1 MIANDSREDN
11 APRNASNLD
20 TLGGFRYKSPLAI
33 FMRTSHQRYPADGS
47 VSPCGSPPQSRRF
60 TAACA
65 ALACALLAL
74 SVVAAWHVAVA
85 AETAKRAPANHP
97 TLNQAKRLIDGGQA
111 EEAITILRR
120 FLGTNPKPDLLDDTY
135 LLLGAALYRAQQY
148 SEGLKYLQQLQ
159 AEFPSSEVAD
169 RGKLMLART
178 HAAMGNPDLA
188 LPILTGLRALSQDD
202 VTKREAVH
210 LSGELYVQK
219 KEPARAIQ
227 AWLDEMSL
235 SSEEQAEEIRTNIT
249 ELINASFDKKVL
261 ERIREAYPKSFP
273 GDLAALRLIDLYMG
287 RGEEHQASR
296 QIQQFLAHFPSH
308 PQRTRLSEMLDAL
321 QTKLKSSQFL
331 IATVLSLSG
340 KMSSFANDVL
350 SGIQLALESPG
361 DRTGG
366 PSIGLL
372 VKDIESAQAS
382 FLDDFSS
389 LLANDRPVAVIGPL
403 LSKNLPVM
411 AELAERSHTPLI
423 TPTAMLP
430 NVRRLGN
437 FTFSTALT
445 YQLQAQKIAAYA
457 TGDLGFR
464 RFCILHPD
472 TAYGREMARLFAQE
486 ARQRDGEI
494 IAIESYKEGDSDVG
508 AQLKR
513 MKTEDLKKYGLAVPV
528 DPTKIGGKLTKL
540 DKKVLYTP
548 GFDAVFIPGRAADV
562 GLIAAQLNFHDMKVP
577 FLGSNG
583 WNAPDFARTAD
594 QSIDGAVFVDGFFV
608 DSPNPNV
615 QDFVDR
621 YKKRFQNP
629 PTLFAMQGYEAA
641 KFVIEAIKKGAA
653 SGEAVREYL
662 TAQQD
667 LPALAGPASFAQD
680 GTLNRPLF
688 LIQVKR
694 GRFTQVD

>member
-1 MIANDSREDN
+1 
-11 APRNASNLD
+11 
-20 TLGGFRYKSPLAI
+20 
-33 FMRTSHQRYPADGS
+33 MRTSHKCFPTGGS
-47 VSPCGSPPQSRRF
+47 QPPYGSHRRPRPLA
-60 TAACA
+60 TACA
-65 ALACALLAL
+65 ALVCALLAL
-74 SVVAAWHVAVA
+74 PVGSPYAAPA
-85 AETAKRAPANHP
+85 AETSKRAPATSPANNP
-97 TLNQAKRLIDGGQA
+97 TLNQAKRLIDAGQA

-148 SEGLKYLQQLQ
+148 GEALKYLQQLQ
-159 AEFPSSEVAD
+159 TEFPASEVAD

-188 LPILTGLRALSQDD
+188 LPILTGLRSLSQDD
-202 VTKREAVH
+202 VTKREAAH
-210 LSGELYVQK
+210 LSGELFFQK
-219 KEPARAIQ
+219 KDPARAIA
-227 AWLDEMSL
+227 AWLDEITL
-235 SSEEQAEEIRTNIT
+235 SSDEQANEIRTNIT
-249 ELINASFDKKVL
+249 ELINESFDKKML
-261 ERIREAYPKSFP
+261 ERIKDAYPKSFP
-273 GDLAALRLIDLYMG
+273 GDLASLRLIDLYMG

-308 PQRTRLSEMLDAL
+308 PQSGRLSESLDAL
-321 QTKLKSSQFL
+321 HTKLKSSQFL
-331 IATVLSLSG
+331 IAAVLPLSG
-340 KMSSFANDVL
+340 KLSSFANDVL
-350 SGIQLALESPG
+350 SGIQLAVESMT
-361 DRTGG
+361 DRAGA

-372 VKDIESAQAS
+372 VKDLDSTQAS

-411 AELAERSHTPLI
+411 SELAERSHTPLL

-430 NVRRLGN
+430 NVRRLGSY
-437 FTFSTALT
+437 TFSTALT
-445 YQLQAQKIAAYA
+445 YQLQARKIAAYA

-472 TAYGREMARLFAQE
+472 TAYGREMARLFANE

-513 MKTEDLKKYGLAVPV
+513 MKAEDLKKYGLAVPV
-528 DPTKIGGKLTKL
+528 DSTKVGGKLTKL

-548 GFDAVFIPGRAADV
+548 GFDAVFIPGRASDV
-562 GLIAAQLNFHDMKVP
+562 GLIAAQLNFHDMRVP

-594 QSIDGAVFVDGFFV
+594 QSIDGAIFVDGFFAE
-608 DSPNPNV
+608 SPNPNV
-615 QDFVDR
+615 QDFVER
-621 YKKRFQNP
+621 YKKRFQST
-629 PTLFAMQGYEAA
+629 PTLFAMQGYDAA
-641 KFVIEAIKKGAA
+641 KFVIEAIKKGAT
-653 SGEAVREYL
+653 SGESIRDYL

-667 LPALAGPASFAQD
+667 LPALGGPAAFAQD